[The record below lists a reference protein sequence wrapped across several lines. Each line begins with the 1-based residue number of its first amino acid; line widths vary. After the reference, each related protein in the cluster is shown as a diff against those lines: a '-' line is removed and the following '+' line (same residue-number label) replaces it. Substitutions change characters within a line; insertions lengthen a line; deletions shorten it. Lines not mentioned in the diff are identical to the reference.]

1 MEGTVALDSPLS
13 DASSDRLYRKITLRV
28 IPFLFVSYVISFLD
42 RINIGFAQLQMKQ
55 DLGFSDAIYGLA
67 AGMFA
72 VGYVLMEVPSNLMLE
87 KVGARRTFSRI
98 MLCWGAISSC
108 MMFVS
113 SPWQFYV

>member
-1 MEGTVALDSPLS
+1 MEGTVALDNPLS
-13 DASSDRLYRKITLRV
+13 DASSDRLYRKITLQESSHSSSFHTSS
-28 IPFLFVSYVISFLD
+28 PFLD

-87 KVGARRTFSRI
+87 KVGARRTFSPDHVVLGRD
-98 MLCWGAISSC
+98 L
-108 MMFVS
+108 VLHD
-113 SPWQFYV
+113 VR